1 MTVMTA
7 ADRQAVELY
16 AADLQRE
23 FDRNYELIYTARALG
38 DKDAYI
44 VHSDKVAALYRELSE
59 IRVALKTGPLPLDA
73 VAA

>member
-7 ADRQAVELY
+7 ADRKAVELY
-16 AADLQRE
+16 AVDLQRE

-38 DKDAYI
+38 DRDAYAAY
-44 VHSDKVAALYRELSE
+44 SDQGAALYRELSE